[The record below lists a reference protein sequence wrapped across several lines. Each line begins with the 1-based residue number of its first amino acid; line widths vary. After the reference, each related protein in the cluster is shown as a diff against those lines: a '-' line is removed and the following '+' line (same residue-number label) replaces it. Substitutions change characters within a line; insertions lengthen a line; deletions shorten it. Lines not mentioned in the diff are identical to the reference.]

1 MFPAS
6 GTWATIYRS
15 CTERD
20 SPADGGSL
28 EPASDAEDIRRVLCG
43 DTAHYE
49 VLVRRYQ
56 ESLYRHAFGM
66 VGDADAAA
74 DLVQDSLVKAYS
86 RLATCDPDRFAA
98 WLFRIL
104 RNRCKD
110 YLKSRRRRDLPLL
123 DEGAHAA
130 PAADDPARTL
140 ERAELGTVVSQA
152 LARIPASQRE
162 AFLLKHVEGRSYEEM
177 AELLD
182 AGISALKMRVM
193 RAREALQELLKDR
206 I

>member
-1 MFPAS
+1 
-6 GTWATIYRS
+6 
-15 CTERD
+15 
-20 SPADGGSL
+20 L
-28 EPASDAEDIRRVLCG
+28 EAESDAEDVRRVLRG
-43 DTAHYE
+43 DAAWYE

-56 ESLYRHAFGM
+56 EPLYRHAYGM
-66 VGDADAAA
+66 LGDADAAA
-74 DLVQDSLVKAYS
+74 DLVQDSLVKAYT

-110 YLKSRRRRDLPLL
+110 YLKSRRRRDVPLL
-123 DEGAHAA
+123 DDGPHAA
-130 PAADDPARTL
+130 PPSDDPVVTL
-140 ERAELGTVVSQA
+140 ERSELGQVVADA
-152 LARIPASQRE
+152 LARIPEPQRE

-177 AELLD
+177 AEMLD

-206 I
+206 V

>member
-1 MFPAS
+1 MEA
-6 GTWATIYRS
+6 
-15 CTERD
+15 E
-20 SPADGGSL
+20 
-28 EPASDAEDIRRVLCG
+28 SDADDVRRVLRG
-43 DTAHYE
+43 DAAWYE

-56 ESLYRHAFGM
+56 EPLYRHAYGM
-66 VGDADAAA
+66 LGDPDAAA
-74 DLVQDSLVKAYS
+74 DLVQDSLVKAYT
-86 RLATCDPDRFAA
+86 RLDTCDPDRFAA

-110 YLKSRRRRDLPLL
+110 YLKSRRRRDVPLV
-123 DEGAHAA
+123 DDGPHAA
-130 PAADDPARTL
+130 PLSDDPVVTL
-140 ERAELGTVVSQA
+140 ERTELGKVVADA
-152 LARIPASQRE
+152 LARIPEPQRE

-206 I
+206 V